1 MRLIYKVQAV
11 QIKHNKG
18 FTLIEII
25 IAIII
30 YSIIAT
36 ISYRIV
42 TSLIITKQVTDEE
55 QNKWSNLSLL
65 MSHLSNDWNKSVPLS
80 VRDQY
85 GNLVPPLIGKDKLVG
100 MYDAQLEFTV
110 NGYLPNNLF
119 YNSVIPPKRIG
130 YRFYNNSIYLIT
142 WPVLHRVQQT
152 RPEITL
158 MMDGIKEFTIEYMY
172 PDKTWKKVWPPAN
185 STDNNG
191 MPNSNTVMPRAF
203 RLQVTLKTGEV
214 INRQWAL

>member
-1 MRLIYKVQAV
+1 MKKNR
-11 QIKHNKG
+11 G

-65 MSHLSNDWNKSVPLS
+65 MSHLSNDWNKSIPLS

-85 GNLVPPLIGKDKLVG
+85 GNLLPPLQGKDKLVG
-100 MYDAQLEFTV
+100 MSDAQLEFTV

-119 YNSVIPPKRIG
+119 YNTVIPPKRIG
-130 YRFYNNSIYLIT
+130 YRFYNGAIYLIT
-142 WPVLHRVQQT
+142 WPMLNRVQQT

-158 MMDGIKEFTIEYMY
+158 MMDGIKSFNLEYMY
-172 PDKTWKKVWPPAN
+172 PDQTWKPVWPPLTA
-185 STDNNG
+185 TE
-191 MPNSNTVMPRAF
+191 SNVMPKSF
-203 RLQVTLKTGEV
+203 RLKMVLKTGEE